1 MTTTTAI
8 DKITRKANRI
18 KSGKDK
24 IEPGQPVRISEAA
37 SVTDFV
43 RQGDLYLIVAESV
56 PSGYTKATKPQKQLV
71 PGTTQGARHCLDS
84 LDGVTLYVPKDW
96 SDKYEGLD
104 GPCFV
109 LAKERTVEHP
119 THGVV
124 HIPAGF
130 TIQCRFQREWDQEQK
145 RERRNAD

>member
-1 MTTTTAI
+1 MTTTII

-18 KSGKDK
+18 ASGKDK

-37 SVTDFV
+37 SASDFA
-43 RQGDLYLIVAESV
+43 RQGDLYLIVADAV
-56 PSGYTKATKPQKQLV
+56 PSDYTKAAKPQAQLV

-84 LDGVTLYVPKDW
+84 LDGVTLYLPKDW
-96 SDKYEGLD
+96 SDAYEGLD

-109 LAKERTVEHP
+109 VAKERTVVHP
-119 THGVV
+119 THGHVT
-124 HIPAGF
+124 IPAGF
-130 TIQCRFQREWDQEQK
+130 TIQCRYQREWDQEQK